1 MTDIIHGSSRTV
13 PVDNPFF
20 RWWQSVDQWTL
31 VATLGLIVIGLLLS
45 MAASVPLADSNGMP
59 AFYYVNRQA
68 IYGMISFC
76 IIIFL
81 STTSLSAVRRFGIIG
96 FFLVVIALALLPIF
110 GTDFGKG
117 AVRWFSLNWLT
128 IQPSEYLKPFFVVF
142 ISWIVAG
149 NIHSNPRAGL
159 MLSFFSMAICVFLLI
174 MQPDLGQTVVLI
186 GCWVLIHFIV
196 GVSWVFSAVFFTFVA
211 TVAFIFIQFSNHVAT
226 RLKTFFSNVI
236 EPTSQMGLVEQAI
249 HSGGFLGVGAGN
261 GKIKWSLPDAHTDFI
276 IAVAIEEFGLIVFI
290 IILTLYV
297 IILLRTLS
305 RLLIERNPFLLL
317 VGLGLLTIF
326 QTQALINLGVA
337 ARLLPTKGMTLPFIS
352 YGGSSMVAMGILMGL
367 ILNVTR
373 RRTSENIDSFMG
385 GT

>member
-1 MTDIIHGSSRTV
+1 MTDIIHGSSRAV

-31 VATLGLIVIGLLLS
+31 VATLGLIVIGLILS
-45 MAASVPLADSNGMP
+45 MAASVPLADSNGLP

-68 IYGMISFC
+68 IYGFISFC
-76 IIIFL
+76 VIIFL
-81 STTSLSAVRRFGIIG
+81 STTSVPVVRRFGIIG

-149 NIHSNPRAGL
+149 NIHSNSRAGL
-159 MLSFFSMAICVFLLI
+159 ILSFFSMAICVFLLT

-196 GVSWVFSAVFFTFVA
+196 GVSWLFSAVFFTFVA

-317 VGLGLLTIF
+317 VGLGLLTII
-326 QTQALINLGVA
+326 QTQTLINLGVA

-367 ILNVTR
+367 LLNVTR

>member
-1 MTDIIHGSSRTV
+1 MTDIIHGRPRDV

-20 RWWQSVDQWTL
+20 RWWQSIDQWTL
-31 VATLGLIVIGLLLS
+31 LAALGLIVTGLLLQ
-45 MAASVPLADSNGMP
+45 MAASVPLADSNDMP
-59 AFYYVNRQA
+59 TFYYVYRQT
-68 IYGMISFC
+68 IYSIISFSL
-76 IIIFL
+76 IVFL
-81 STTSLSAVRRFGIIG
+81 STTSLSVVRRFGIIG

-117 AVRWFSLNWLT
+117 SVRWFSLSWLT

-142 ISWIVAG
+142 VSWIVAG

-159 MLSFFSMAICVFLLI
+159 ILSFFSMAICVFLLT

-186 GCWVLIHFIV
+186 SCWVLIHFIV
-196 GVSWVFSAVFFTFVA
+196 GVSWLFSVVFFTFVS
-211 TVAFIFIQFSNHVAT
+211 TVGFIFYQFSNHVAT
-226 RLKTFFSNVI
+226 RLQTFFSNVI
-236 EPTSQMGLVEQAI
+236 EPTSQIGLVEQAI
-249 HSGGFLGVGAGN
+249 YSGGFLGVGAGN

-290 IILTLYV
+290 LILTLFIV
-297 IILLRTLS
+297 ILLRTLS
-305 RLLIERNPFLLL
+305 RLLTERNPFLLL
-317 VGLGLLTIF
+317 VGLGLLTIV

-352 YGGSSMVAMGILMGL
+352 YGGSSMLAMAILMGL
-367 ILNVTR
+367 LLNVTR
-373 RRTSENIDSFMG
+373 RRPSESIDSFMG

>member
-31 VATLGLIVIGLLLS
+31 VATLGLIVMGLLLS
-45 MAASVPLADSNGMP
+45 MAASVPLADSNDMP
-59 AFYYVNRQA
+59 AFYYVLRQA
-68 IYGMISFC
+68 IYGMISFSL
-76 IIIFL
+76 IIFL
-81 STTSLSAVRRFGIIG
+81 STTSLSVVRRFGIIG

-159 MLSFFSMAICVFLLI
+159 ILSFFSMAICVSLLT

-196 GVSWVFSAVFFTFVA
+196 GVSWLFSAVFFTFVS
-211 TVAFIFIQFSNHVAT
+211 TVAFFFIQFSNHVAT
-226 RLKTFFSNVI
+226 RLKTFFSNVVD
-236 EPTSQMGLVEQAI
+236 PTSQMGLVEQAI

-290 IILTLYV
+290 IILILYV

-317 VGLGLLTIF
+317 VGLGLVTII

-367 ILNVTR
+367 LLNVTR

>member
-1 MTDIIHGSSRTV
+1 MTDIIHGSSRAV

-31 VATLGLIVIGLLLS
+31 VATLGLIVMGLLLS

-68 IYGMISFC
+68 IYGIISFC
-76 IIIFL
+76 VIIFL
-81 STTSLSAVRRFGIIG
+81 STTSLSVVRRFGIIG

-159 MLSFFSMAICVFLLI
+159 ILSFFSMAICVSLLT

-196 GVSWVFSAVFFTFVA
+196 GVSWLFSAVFFTFVS
-211 TVAFIFIQFSNHVAT
+211 TVAFMFIQFSNHVAT

-290 IILTLYV
+290 IILILYV

-317 VGLGLLTIF
+317 VGLGLLTII

-367 ILNVTR
+367 LLNVTR

>member
-1 MTDIIHGSSRTV
+1 MTDIIHGSSRAV

-31 VATLGLIVIGLLLS
+31 IATLGLIVMGLLLS

-68 IYGMISFC
+68 IYGITSFC

-81 STTSLSAVRRFGIIG
+81 STTSLSVVRRFGIIG
-96 FFLVVIALALLPIF
+96 FFLVVIALALLPLF

-128 IQPSEYLKPFFVVF
+128 IQPSEYLKPFFVIF

-149 NIHSNPRAGL
+149 NIHSNPKAGL
-159 MLSFFSMAICVFLLI
+159 ILSFFSMAICVFLLT

-196 GVSWVFSAVFFTFVA
+196 GVSWLFSAVFFTFVS

-317 VGLGLLTIF
+317 VGLGLLTII

-367 ILNVTR
+367 LLNVTR

>member
-1 MTDIIHGSSRTV
+1 MTDIIHGSSRAV

-31 VATLGLIVIGLLLS
+31 VATLGLIVMGLLLS

-68 IYGMISFC
+68 IYGIISFC
-76 IIIFL
+76 VIIFL
-81 STTSLSAVRRFGIIG
+81 STTSLSVVRRFGIIG

-159 MLSFFSMAICVFLLI
+159 MLSFFSMAICVFLLT

-196 GVSWVFSAVFFTFVA
+196 GVSWLFSAVFFTFVA

-317 VGLGLLTIF
+317 VGLGLLTII

-367 ILNVTR
+367 LLNVTR

>member
-1 MTDIIHGSSRTV
+1 MTDIMHGSSRAV

-31 VATLGLIVIGLLLS
+31 VATLGLIVIGLILS
-45 MAASVPLADSNGMP
+45 MAASVPLADSNGLP

-76 IIIFL
+76 VIIFL
-81 STTSLSAVRRFGIIG
+81 STTSLSVVRRFGVIG
-96 FFLVVIALALLPIF
+96 FLLVVIALALLPIF

-149 NIHSNPRAGL
+149 NIHNNPRAGL
-159 MLSFFSMAICVFLLI
+159 MLSFFSMAFCVCLLT

-196 GVSWVFSAVFFTFVA
+196 GVSWLFSAVFFTFVS
-211 TVAFIFIQFSNHVAT
+211 TVAFFFIQFSNHVAT
-226 RLKTFFSNVI
+226 RLKTFFSNVVD
-236 EPTSQMGLVEQAI
+236 PTSQMGLVEQAI

-290 IILTLYV
+290 IILTLYI

-305 RLLIERNPFLLL
+305 RLLVERNPFLLL
-317 VGLGLLTIF
+317 VGLGLLTII
-326 QTQALINLGVA
+326 QTQTLINLGVA

-367 ILNVTR
+367 LLNVTR

>member
-1 MTDIIHGSSRTV
+1 MTDIIHGSSRAV

-31 VATLGLIVIGLLLS
+31 VATFGLIVMGLLLS
-45 MAASVPLADSNGMP
+45 MAASVPLADSNDMP
-59 AFYYVNRQA
+59 AFYYVHRQA
-68 IYGMISFC
+68 IYGMISFSL
-76 IIIFL
+76 IIFL
-81 STTSLSAVRRFGIIG
+81 STTSLSVVRRFGIIG

-149 NIHSNPRAGL
+149 NIHSNSRAGL
-159 MLSFFSMAICVFLLI
+159 ILSFFSMAICVFLLTL
-174 MQPDLGQTVVLI
+174 QPDLGQTVVLI

-196 GVSWVFSAVFFTFVA
+196 GVSWLFSAVFFTFVS
-211 TVAFIFIQFSNHVAT
+211 TVAFFFIQFSNHVAT

-290 IILTLYV
+290 IVLTLYV

-317 VGLGLLTIF
+317 VGLGLLTII

-367 ILNVTR
+367 LLNVTR
-373 RRTSENIDSFMG
+373 RRTRENIDSFMG

>member
-1 MTDIIHGSSRTV
+1 MTDIIHGSSQAV

-45 MAASVPLADSNGMP
+45 MAASVPLADSNDMP
-59 AFYYVNRQA
+59 AFYYVHRQA
-68 IYGMISFC
+68 IYGMISFSL
-76 IIIFL
+76 IIFL
-81 STTSLSAVRRFGIIG
+81 STTSLSVVRRFGIIG

-149 NIHSNPRAGL
+149 NIHSNSRAGL
-159 MLSFFSMAICVFLLI
+159 ILSFFSMAICVFLLT

-186 GCWVLIHFIV
+186 GCWVIIHFIV
-196 GVSWVFSAVFFTFVA
+196 GVSWLFSAVFFTFVA

-290 IILTLYV
+290 IILTLYI

-305 RLLIERNPFLLL
+305 RLLVERNPFLLL
-317 VGLGLLTIF
+317 VGLGLLTII

-367 ILNVTR
+367 LLNVTR
-373 RRTSENIDSFMG
+373 RRTSEDIDSFMG

>member
-1 MTDIIHGSSRTV
+1 MTDIIHGSSRAV

-31 VATLGLIVIGLLLS
+31 VATLGLIVMGLLLS
-45 MAASVPLADSNGMP
+45 MAASVPLADSNDMP

-76 IIIFL
+76 LIIFL
-81 STTSLSAVRRFGIIG
+81 STTSLSVVRRFGIIG

-159 MLSFFSMAICVFLLI
+159 ILSFFSMAICVFLLT

-196 GVSWVFSAVFFTFVA
+196 GVSWLFSAVFFTFVS

-317 VGLGLLTIF
+317 VGLGLLTII

-367 ILNVTR
+367 LLNVTR

>member
-1 MTDIIHGSSRTV
+1 MTDIIHGSSRAV

-31 VATLGLIVIGLLLS
+31 VATLGLIVMGLLLS

-59 AFYYVNRQA
+59 AFYYVKRQA

-76 IIIFL
+76 VIIFL
-81 STTSLSAVRRFGIIG
+81 STTSLSVVRRFGIIG

-149 NIHSNPRAGL
+149 NIHNNPRAGL
-159 MLSFFSMAICVFLLI
+159 MLSFFSMAFCVCLLT

-196 GVSWVFSAVFFTFVA
+196 GVSWLFSAVFFTFVS
-211 TVAFIFIQFSNHVAT
+211 TVALIFIQFSNHVAT

-249 HSGGFLGVGAGN
+249 HSGGFLGVGAGKEPRDPN
-261 GKIKWSLPDAHTDFI
+261 NKMD
-276 IAVAIEEFGLIVFI
+276 
-290 IILTLYV
+290 
-297 IILLRTLS
+297 
-305 RLLIERNPFLLL
+305 
-317 VGLGLLTIF
+317 
-326 QTQALINLGVA
+326 
-337 ARLLPTKGMTLPFIS
+337 
-352 YGGSSMVAMGILMGL
+352 
-367 ILNVTR
+367 
-373 RRTSENIDSFMG
+373 
-385 GT
+385 

>member
-1 MTDIIHGSSRTV
+1 MTDIIHGSSRAV

-45 MAASVPLADSNGMP
+45 MAASVPLADSNDMP
-59 AFYYVNRQA
+59 AFYYVYRQA
-68 IYGMISFC
+68 VYAIISFSLV
-76 IIIFL
+76 IFL
-81 STTSLSAVRRFGIIG
+81 STTSLTVVRRVGIIG
-96 FFLVVIALALLPIF
+96 FFLVLIALAILPIF

-142 ISWIVAG
+142 ISWIVVG
-149 NIHSNPRAGL
+149 NIESNPRAGL
-159 MLSFFSMAICVFLLI
+159 ILSFLSMAICVFLLT

-186 GCWVLIHFIV
+186 GCWVLIHFVV
-196 GVSWVFSAVFFTFVA
+196 GLSWLFSAVFFIFVS
-211 TVAFIFIQFSNHVAT
+211 TVALIFYQFSNHVAT

-236 EPTSQMGLVEQAI
+236 EPTSQIGLVEQAI

-290 IILTLYV
+290 IILILYIV
-297 IILLRTLS
+297 ILLRTLS
-305 RLLIERNPFLLL
+305 RLLVERNPFLLL
-317 VGLGLLTIF
+317 VGLGLVTII

-352 YGGSSMVAMGILMGL
+352 YGGSSMVSMGILIGL
-367 ILNVTR
+367 LLNVTK

-385 GT
+385 GN

>member
-1 MTDIIHGSSRTV
+1 MTDIIHGSSRAV

-31 VATLGLIVIGLLLS
+31 VATLGLIVMGLLLS
-45 MAASVPLADSNGMP
+45 MAASVPLADSNDMP
-59 AFYYVNRQA
+59 AFYYVHRQA
-68 IYGMISFC
+68 IYGMVSFSL
-76 IIIFL
+76 IIFL
-81 STTSLSAVRRFGIIG
+81 STTSLSVVRRFGIIG

-159 MLSFFSMAICVFLLI
+159 ILSFFSMAICVSLLT

-196 GVSWVFSAVFFTFVA
+196 GVSWLFSAVFFTFVS
-211 TVAFIFIQFSNHVAT
+211 TVAFFFIQFSNHVAT
-226 RLKTFFSNVI
+226 RLKTFFSNVVD
-236 EPTSQMGLVEQAI
+236 PTSQMGLVEQAI

-290 IILTLYV
+290 IILTLYI

-305 RLLIERNPFLLL
+305 RLLVERNPFLLL
-317 VGLGLLTIF
+317 VGLGLLTII

-367 ILNVTR
+367 LLNVTR
-373 RRTSENIDSFMG
+373 RRTSEDIDSFMG

>member
-1 MTDIIHGSSRTV
+1 MTDIIHGSSRAV

-31 VATLGLIVIGLLLS
+31 VATLGLIVMGLLLS

-68 IYGMISFC
+68 IYGIISFC

-81 STTSLSAVRRFGIIG
+81 STTSLSVVRRFGIIG

-149 NIHSNPRAGL
+149 NIHSNPRTGL
-159 MLSFFSMAICVFLLI
+159 ILSFFSMAICVFLLT

-196 GVSWVFSAVFFTFVA
+196 GVSWLFSAVFFTFVS
-211 TVAFIFIQFSNHVAT
+211 TVALIFIQFSNHVAT

-317 VGLGLLTIF
+317 VGLGLLTII

-367 ILNVTR
+367 LLNVTR

>member
-1 MTDIIHGSSRTV
+1 MTDIIHGSSRAV

-31 VATLGLIVIGLLLS
+31 VATLGLIVMGLLLS

-68 IYGMISFC
+68 IYGIISFC

-81 STTSLSAVRRFGIIG
+81 STTSLSVVRRFGIIG

-128 IQPSEYLKPFFVVF
+128 IQPSEYLKPFFVIF

-149 NIHSNPRAGL
+149 NIHNNPRAGL
-159 MLSFFSMAICVFLLI
+159 ILSFFSMAICVFLLT

-196 GVSWVFSAVFFTFVA
+196 GVSWLFSAVFFTFVS
-211 TVAFIFIQFSNHVAT
+211 TVAFFFIQFSNHVAT
-226 RLKTFFSNVI
+226 RLKTFFSNVVD
-236 EPTSQMGLVEQAI
+236 PTSQMGLVEQAI
-249 HSGGFLGVGAGN
+249 YSGGFLGVGAGN

-290 IILTLYV
+290 IILTLYI

-305 RLLIERNPFLLL
+305 RLLVERNPFLLL
-317 VGLGLLTIF
+317 VGLGLLTII

-367 ILNVTR
+367 LLNVTR
-373 RRTSENIDSFMG
+373 RRTSEDIDSFMG

>member
-20 RWWQSVDQWTL
+20 RWWKSVDQWTL
-31 VATLGLIVIGLLLS
+31 VATVGLIVMGLLLS
-45 MAASVPLADSNGMP
+45 MAASAPLADSNGKQ

-76 IIIFL
+76 VIIFL
-81 STTSLSAVRRFGIIG
+81 STTSLSVVRRFGIIG
-96 FFLVVIALALLPIF
+96 FFLVVIALAVLPIF

-159 MLSFFSMAICVFLLI
+159 MLSFFSMAICVFLLT

-196 GVSWVFSAVFFTFVA
+196 GVSWLFSAVFFTFVS
-211 TVAFIFIQFSNHVAT
+211 TVAFIFIQFSNHVAN

-290 IILTLYV
+290 IIVTLYV

-317 VGLGLLTIF
+317 VGLGLLTII

-367 ILNVTR
+367 LLNVTR

>member
-1 MTDIIHGSSRTV
+1 MTDIVHGSPRAL

-31 VATLGLIVIGLLLS
+31 LATLSLIVVGLLLS
-45 MAASVPLADSNGMP
+45 LAASVPLADANDKP
-59 AFYYVNRQA
+59 TFYYVYRQA
-68 IYGMISFC
+68 IYAVISFSL
-76 IIIFL
+76 IISL
-81 STTSLSAVRRFGIIG
+81 SATSLSTIRRFGIIG
-96 FFLVVIALALLPIF
+96 FFLVVFALILLPVF

-117 AVRWFSLNWLT
+117 AVRWYSLTWIT

-142 ISWIVAG
+142 VSWVVAG
-149 NIHSNPRAGL
+149 NIYSNPRVAL
-159 MLSFFSMAICVFLLI
+159 IISFFSMSICVFLLTL
-174 MQPDLGQTVVLI
+174 QPDLGQTVVLM

-196 GVSWVFSAVFFTFVA
+196 GVSWIFSAIFFTFIS
-211 TVAFIFIQFSNHVAT
+211 TIAFIFYQFSNHVAS

-249 HSGGFLGVGAGN
+249 QSGGFLGVGAGN

-276 IAVAIEEFGLIVFI
+276 IAVAIEEFGLIVFFL
-290 IILTLYV
+290 ILTLFV
-297 IILLRTLS
+297 IILVRTLS
-305 RLLIERNPFLLL
+305 RLLLERNPFQLL
-317 VGLGLLTIF
+317 VGLGLLTII
-326 QTQALINLGVA
+326 QAQALINLGVA

-367 ILNVTR
+367 LLNVTR
-373 RRTSENIDSFMG
+373 RRTSDNIDSFMG

>member
-1 MTDIIHGSSRTV
+1 MTDIIHGRPRDV

-20 RWWQSVDQWTL
+20 RWWQSIDQWTL
-31 VATLGLIVIGLLLS
+31 LAALGLIVTGLLLQ
-45 MAASVPLADSNGMP
+45 MAASVPLADSNDMP
-59 AFYYVNRQA
+59 TFYYVYRQT
-68 IYGMISFC
+68 IYSIISFSL
-76 IIIFL
+76 IVFL
-81 STTSLSAVRRFGIIG
+81 STTSLSVVRRFGIIG

-117 AVRWFSLNWLT
+117 SVRWFSLSWLT

-142 ISWIVAG
+142 VSWIVAG

-159 MLSFFSMAICVFLLI
+159 ILSFFSMALCVFLLT

-186 GCWVLIHFIV
+186 SCWVLIHFIV
-196 GVSWVFSAVFFTFVA
+196 GVSWLFSVVFFTFVS
-211 TVAFIFIQFSNHVAT
+211 TVGFIFYQFSNHVAT
-226 RLKTFFSNVI
+226 RLQTFFSNVI
-236 EPTSQMGLVEQAI
+236 EPTSQIGLVEQAI
-249 HSGGFLGVGAGN
+249 YSGGFLGVGAGN

-290 IILTLYV
+290 LILTLFIV
-297 IILLRTLS
+297 ILLRTLS
-305 RLLIERNPFLLL
+305 RLLTERNPFLLL
-317 VGLGLLTIF
+317 VGLGLLTIV

-352 YGGSSMVAMGILMGL
+352 YGGSSMLAMAILMGL
-367 ILNVTR
+367 LLNVTR
-373 RRTSENIDSFMG
+373 RRPSESIDSFMG

>member
-1 MTDIIHGSSRTV
+1 MTDIIHGSSRAV

-31 VATLGLIVIGLLLS
+31 VATLGLIVIGLILS
-45 MAASVPLADSNGMP
+45 MAASVPLADSNGLP

-68 IYGMISFC
+68 IYGFISFC
-76 IIIFL
+76 VIIFL
-81 STTSLSAVRRFGIIG
+81 STTSVPFVRRFGIIG

-128 IQPSEYLKPFFVVF
+128 FQPSEYLKPFFVVF

-149 NIHSNPRAGL
+149 NIHSNSRVGL
-159 MLSFFSMAICVFLLI
+159 ILSFFSMAICVFLLTL
-174 MQPDLGQTVVLI
+174 QPDLGQTVVLI

-196 GVSWVFSAVFFTFVA
+196 GVSWLFSAVFFTFVA

-317 VGLGLLTIF
+317 VGLGLLTII
-326 QTQALINLGVA
+326 QTQTLINLGVA

-367 ILNVTR
+367 LLNVTR
-373 RRTSENIDSFMG
+373 SRTSENIDSFMG

>member
-1 MTDIIHGSSRTV
+1 MTDIIHGSSRAV

-31 VATLGLIVIGLLLS
+31 VATLGLIVMGLLLS
-45 MAASVPLADSNGMP
+45 MAASVPLADSNDMP
-59 AFYYVNRQA
+59 AFYYVHRQA
-68 IYGMISFC
+68 IYGMISFSL
-76 IIIFL
+76 IIFL
-81 STTSLSAVRRFGIIG
+81 STTSLSVVRRFGIIG

-159 MLSFFSMAICVFLLI
+159 ILSFFSMAICVSLLT

-196 GVSWVFSAVFFTFVA
+196 GVSWLFSAVFFTFVS
-211 TVAFIFIQFSNHVAT
+211 TVAFFFIQFSNHVAT
-226 RLKTFFSNVI
+226 RLKTFFSNVVD
-236 EPTSQMGLVEQAI
+236 PTSQMGLVEQAI

-290 IILTLYV
+290 IILTLYI

-305 RLLIERNPFLLL
+305 RLLVERNPFLLL
-317 VGLGLLTIF
+317 VGLGLLTII
-326 QTQALINLGVA
+326 QTQTLINLGVA
-337 ARLLPTKGMTLPFIS
+337 ARLLPTKGMTLPFVS

-367 ILNVTR
+367 LLNVTR
-373 RRTSENIDSFMG
+373 RRTSEDIDSFMG

>member
-1 MTDIIHGSSRTV
+1 MTDIIHGSPRAL

-20 RWWQSVDQWTL
+20 RWWLSIDQWTL
-31 VATLGLIVIGLLLS
+31 LATLGLIVVGLLMS
-45 MAASVPLADSNGMP
+45 MAGSVPLADSNDMP
-59 AFYYVNRQA
+59 TFYYVYRHA
-68 IYGMISFC
+68 IYAVISFFL
-76 IIIFL
+76 IISL
-81 STTSLSAVRRFGIIG
+81 STMGLPFIRRFGIVG
-96 FFLVVIALALLPIF
+96 FFLVVFALVLLPIF

-117 AVRWFSLNWLT
+117 AVRWYSLTWIT

-142 ISWIVAG
+142 VSWIVAG
-149 NIHSNPRAGL
+149 NINSNPRAAL
-159 MLSFFSMAICVFLLI
+159 ILSFFSMSVCVFLLTL
-174 MQPDLGQTVVLI
+174 QPDLGQTVVLI
-186 GCWVLIHFIV
+186 GCWVLIHFVV
-196 GVSWVFSAVFFTFVA
+196 GVSWLFSAAFFTFVA
-211 TVAFIFIQFSNHVAT
+211 SIAFIFYQFSNHVAI

-249 HSGGFLGVGAGN
+249 HAGGFLGVGAGN

-276 IAVAIEEFGLIVFI
+276 IAVAIEEFGLIVFFL
-290 IILTLYV
+290 ILTLFI

-305 RLLIERNPFLLL
+305 RLLLERNPFLLL
-317 VGLGLLTIF
+317 VGLGLLTII

-367 ILNVTR
+367 LLNVTR
-373 RRTSENIDSFMG
+373 RRTTENIDSFMG

>member
-1 MTDIIHGSSRTV
+1 MTDIIHGSSRAV

-20 RWWQSVDQWTL
+20 RWWQSLDQWTL
-31 VATLGLIVIGLLLS
+31 VATLGLIVMGLLLS

-76 IIIFL
+76 VIIFL
-81 STTSLSAVRRFGIIG
+81 STTSLSVLRRFGIIG
-96 FFLVVIALALLPIF
+96 FFLVVIALALLPFF

-149 NIHSNPRAGL
+149 NIHSNSRVGL
-159 MLSFFSMAICVFLLI
+159 FLSFFSMAICVFLLT

-196 GVSWVFSAVFFTFVA
+196 GVSWLFSVVFFTFVA

-317 VGLGLLTIF
+317 VGLGLLTII

-367 ILNVTR
+367 LLNATR

>member
-1 MTDIIHGSSRTV
+1 MTDIIHGSSRAV

-31 VATLGLIVIGLLLS
+31 VATLGLIVMGLLLS

-59 AFYYVNRQA
+59 AFYYVHRQA
-68 IYGMISFC
+68 IYGMISFSL
-76 IIIFL
+76 IIFL
-81 STTSLSAVRRFGIIG
+81 STTSLSVVRRFGIIG

-159 MLSFFSMAICVFLLI
+159 ILSFFSMAICVFLLTL
-174 MQPDLGQTVVLI
+174 QPDLGQTVVLI

-196 GVSWVFSAVFFTFVA
+196 GVSWLFSAVFFTFVS
-211 TVAFIFIQFSNHVAT
+211 TVAFFFIQFSNHVAT
-226 RLKTFFSNVI
+226 RLKTFFSNVVD
-236 EPTSQMGLVEQAI
+236 PTSQMGLVEQAI

-290 IILTLYV
+290 IILTLYI

-305 RLLIERNPFLLL
+305 RLLVERNPFLLL
-317 VGLGLLTIF
+317 VGLGLLTII

-367 ILNVTR
+367 LLNVTR
-373 RRTSENIDSFMG
+373 RRTSEDIDSFMG

>member
-1 MTDIIHGSSRTV
+1 MTDIIHGSSRAV

-31 VATLGLIVIGLLLS
+31 VATVGLIVIGLLLS
-45 MAASVPLADSNGMP
+45 MAASAPLADSNGKP

-76 IIIFL
+76 VIIFL
-81 STTSLSAVRRFGIIG
+81 STTSLSVVRRFGIIG

-159 MLSFFSMAICVFLLI
+159 VLSFFSMAICVFLLT

-196 GVSWVFSAVFFTFVA
+196 GVSWLFSAVFFTFVS

-290 IILTLYV
+290 IIVTLYV

-317 VGLGLLTIF
+317 VGLGLLTII

-367 ILNVTR
+367 LLNVTR

>member
-1 MTDIIHGSSRTV
+1 MTDIIHGSSRAV

-31 VATLGLIVIGLLLS
+31 VATLGLIVMGLLLS

-76 IIIFL
+76 VIIFL
-81 STTSLSAVRRFGIIG
+81 STTSLSVVRRFGIIG

-159 MLSFFSMAICVFLLI
+159 ILSFFSMAICVSLLT

-196 GVSWVFSAVFFTFVA
+196 GISWLFSLVFFSFVS
-211 TVAFIFIQFSNHVAT
+211 TVAFFFIQFSNHVAT
-226 RLKTFFSNVI
+226 RLKTFFSNVVD
-236 EPTSQMGLVEQAI
+236 PTSQMGLVEQAI

-317 VGLGLLTIF
+317 VGLGLLTII

-367 ILNVTR
+367 LLNVTR
-373 RRTSENIDSFMG
+373 RRTSEDIDSFMG

>member
-1 MTDIIHGSSRTV
+1 MTDIIHGSSRAV

-31 VATLGLIVIGLLLS
+31 IATLGLIVMGLLLS

-68 IYGMISFC
+68 IYGITSFC

-81 STTSLSAVRRFGIIG
+81 STTSLSVVRRFGIIG

-128 IQPSEYLKPFFVVF
+128 IQPSEYLKPFFVIF

-159 MLSFFSMAICVFLLI
+159 ILSFFSMAICVFLLT

-196 GVSWVFSAVFFTFVA
+196 GVSWLFSAVFFTFVS

-317 VGLGLLTIF
+317 VGLGLLTII

-367 ILNVTR
+367 LLNVTR

>member
-1 MTDIIHGSSRTV
+1 MTDIIHGRPRDV

-20 RWWQSVDQWTL
+20 RWWQSIDQWTL
-31 VATLGLIVIGLLLS
+31 LAALGLIVTGLLLQ
-45 MAASVPLADSNGMP
+45 MAASVPLADSNDMP
-59 AFYYVNRQA
+59 TFYYVYRQT
-68 IYGMISFC
+68 IYSIISFSL
-76 IIIFL
+76 IVFL
-81 STTSLSAVRRFGIIG
+81 STTSLSVVRRFGIIG

-117 AVRWFSLNWLT
+117 SVRWFSLNWLT

-142 ISWIVAG
+142 VSWIVAG

-159 MLSFFSMAICVFLLI
+159 ILSFFSMAICVFLLT

-186 GCWVLIHFIV
+186 SCWVLIHFIV
-196 GVSWVFSAVFFTFVA
+196 GVSWLFSVVFFTFVS
-211 TVAFIFIQFSNHVAT
+211 TVGFIFYQFSNHVAT
-226 RLKTFFSNVI
+226 RLQTFFSNVI
-236 EPTSQMGLVEQAI
+236 EPTSQIGLVEQAI
-249 HSGGFLGVGAGN
+249 YSGGFLGVGAGN

-290 IILTLYV
+290 LILTLFIV
-297 IILLRTLS
+297 ILLRTLS
-305 RLLIERNPFLLL
+305 RLLTERNPFLLL
-317 VGLGLLTIF
+317 VGLGLLTIV

-352 YGGSSMVAMGILMGL
+352 YGGSSMLAMAILMGL
-367 ILNVTR
+367 LLNVTR
-373 RRTSENIDSFMG
+373 RRPSESIDSFMG